1 MQKFTVGLPV
11 YRSDNPEDFRTA
23 VRSVY
28 NQTVVPDEIIVVVDG
43 PIPDTLKKVLA
54 ELQEE
59 IPILRPVW
67 LEKNMGHCIARQTY
81 VNEARNAFIAG
92 MDSDDIAAPNRFELE
107 VKYLEAHPEVDIVG
121 GQMSEF
127 IGDPSNI
134 VGYRTVP
141 LNNDDIYSYMKKR
154 CALNHVT
161 VMFRKDSI
169 VKVGNYQ
176 NWPWQDD
183 YFLWVRMMIAG
194 CTFANIPETVMN
206 VRVGEGMYSR
216 RGGWKYFK
224 SEKGIQ
230 DLMLKNHLISFP
242 LYCYNVMIRFI
253 VQAVMPNKIRGFMFR
268 HLFRAKKK

>member
-1 MQKFTVGLPV
+1 MEKFTVGLPV
-11 YRSDNPEDFRTA
+11 YKSDNPEDFRTA

-28 NQTVVPDEIIVVVDG
+28 NQTIKPDEIIVVVDG
-43 PIPDTLKKVLA
+43 PIPDTLKTVLA
-54 ELQEE
+54 ELQKE

-81 VNEARNAFIAG
+81 VNEARNKYVAG
-92 MDSDDIAAPNRFELE
+92 MDSDDIANPRRFELE
-107 VKYLEAHPEVDIVG
+107 LEYLEKHPNVDIVG

-127 IGDPSNI
+127 IGDPKNI
-134 VGYRTVP
+134 VGYRNVP
-141 LNNDDIYSYMKKR
+141 LTNEEIYEYMKKR

-169 VKVGNYQ
+169 IKVGNYQ

-183 YFLWVRMMIAG
+183 YYLWVRMMIAG

-230 DLMLKNHLISFP
+230 DLMLKNKLISWP
-242 LYCYNVMIRFI
+242 LYLFNVTVRFI
-253 VQAVMPNKIRGFMFR
+253 VQVAMPNKLRGFMFR
-268 HLFRAKKK
+268 HFFRSR